1 MSIMTHDRK
10 NTKKSHIFKEK
21 KYIIMLAYLWKR
33 ETERERERRTY
44 RQKDS
49 NRETATGRERGI
61 YITCRRAQW
70 GTADGCSK

>member
-33 ETERERERRTY
+33 ETERERE
-44 RQKDS
+44 KD
-49 NRETATGRERGI
+49 I
-61 YITCRRAQW
+61 
-70 GTADGCSK
+70 